1 MNVYLFAV
9 ILLVCVFTI
18 NAVPRNKECTS
29 GQTKKIDCNNC
40 SCVNGKW
47 VCTTK
52 ICSPRPQCIS
62 GQYKNEGCSSCR
74 CINGKWSCI
83 SNSGR
88 CPPSQRAK
96 RGVPGASELK
106 NTPCAP
112 NDYFKIDCNTCYCNI
127 DKTGYLCTENICSF
141 TESPSSQPTS
151 TAKAGNAT
159 SIDDVAVPQI
169 QTVNLNATV
178 LVIENVN
185 STGLASNSTN
195 QSENEPL
202 VITDINYTQTFYS
215 NSSNFSDTDAGGT
228 NKTISITHLFKAY
241 EFTCTPGQTFKKDC
255 NTCTCTQDGKNA
267 ICTLKRCNVVA
278 NVTQ

>member
-18 NAVPRNKECTS
+18 NAVPRNKA
-29 GQTKKIDCNNC
+29 
-40 SCVNGKW
+40 
-47 VCTTK
+47 
-52 ICSPRPQCIS
+52 QCIS

-96 RGVPGASELK
+96 R
-106 NTPCAP
+106 
-112 NDYFKIDCNTCYCNI
+112 D
-127 DKTGYLCTENICSF
+127 
-141 TESPSSQPTS
+141 
-151 TAKAGNAT
+151 
-159 SIDDVAVPQI
+159 
-169 QTVNLNATV
+169 
-178 LVIENVN
+178 
-185 STGLASNSTN
+185 
-195 QSENEPL
+195 
-202 VITDINYTQTFYS
+202 
-215 NSSNFSDTDAGGT
+215 
-228 NKTISITHLFKAY
+228 